1 MSSAFVFG
9 CLLLVS
15 TVTPTSQPVVNNE
28 PVRLSTDRTYFRL
41 GEKMI
46 TIYTFTQEAERS
58 FVIVSLHSD
67 EHTAINASQE
77 FVEEYGGK
85 MIYLE
90 NDLEH
95 NLRFE
100 FFNTQY
106 SIDPNKI
113 FTTKG
118 RIDGLKSG
126 PYKNQLAIEMQRFAD
141 YLFETIPHD
150 KHVIGVHNYIDVKK
164 SIKTFKGRKMIRR
177 LKEIHKTE
185 WKDENDYFITTNDE
199 VYKQLVERDFNVVL
213 QYSPVIRDDGS
224 LSIAVEKNRRNYIDL
239 IVQTGHHQEQKQMLE
254 AVTEI
259 LDKLPKN

>member
-15 TVTPTSQPVVNNE
+15 TVTPTSQHVVSYN
-28 PVRLSTDRTYFRL
+28 PDKVATDRTYFRL

-46 TIYTFTQEAERS
+46 TIYTLTNEDQRS

-67 EHTAINASQE
+67 EHTALNASQE
-77 FVEEYGGK
+77 FVENEGGQ

-90 NDLEH
+90 NSLEH

-100 FFNTQY
+100 FLNKQY
-106 SIDPNKI
+106 SVDPNKI

-118 RIDGLKSG
+118 RKDGLKSG

-150 KHVIGVHNYIDVKK
+150 KHVIGVHNYVDVKK
-164 SIKTFKGRKMIRR
+164 SIKLFNGRKMVRK
-177 LKEIHKTE
+177 LKQVHKTE
-185 WKDENDYFITTNDE
+185 SRDENDFFITTNEE
-199 VYKQLVERDFNVVL
+199 VYSQLAAKDFNVVL

-224 LSIAVEKNRRNYIDL
+224 LSIAVEKNRRLYIDL
-239 IVQTGHHQEQKQMLE
+239 VVQTGHHEEQKQMLE
-254 AVTEI
+254 ALTDI
-259 LDKLPKN
+259 LDKLQ

>member
-15 TVTPTSQPVVNNE
+15 TVTPKSQHVVINE
-28 PVRLSTDRTYFRL
+28 PAKSATDRAYFRL

-46 TIYTFTQEAERS
+46 TIYTLTQEVERS

-67 EHTAINASQE
+67 EYTALNASQE
-77 FVEEYGGK
+77 FVEQNGGK
-85 MIYLE
+85 MVYLE
-90 NDLEH
+90 NSLEH

-100 FFNTQY
+100 FFNKQY
-106 SIDPNKI
+106 SVDPNKI

-118 RIDGLKSG
+118 RSDGLKSG

-150 KHVIGVHNYIDVKK
+150 KHVIGVHNYVDVKK
-164 SIKTFKGRKMIRR
+164 SIKQFKGRKMVRK
-177 LKEIHKTE
+177 LKEIHKSE
-185 WKDENDYFITTNDE
+185 WKDENDFFITTNDD
-199 VYKQLVERDFNVVL
+199 VFKQLAARDFNVVL

-224 LSIAVEKNRRNYIDL
+224 LSIAVEKNRRYYIDL
-239 IVQTGHHQEQKQMLE
+239 IVQTGHDEEQKQMLA

-259 LDKLPKN
+259 LDKLP

>member
-15 TVTPTSQPVVNNE
+15 TVTPTSQHVVSYE
-28 PVRLSTDRTYFRL
+28 PEKVATDRTYFRL

-46 TIYTFTQEAERS
+46 TIFTLKHQDERS

-67 EHTAINASQE
+67 EHTALNASQE
-77 FVEEYGGK
+77 FVEQKGGK
-85 MIYLE
+85 MVYLE
-90 NDLEH
+90 NSLEH

-100 FFNTQY
+100 FFNKQY
-106 SIDPNKI
+106 SVDPNKI

-118 RIDGLKSG
+118 RSDGLKSG

-150 KHVIGVHNYIDVKK
+150 KHVIGVHNYVDVKK
-164 SIKTFKGRKMIRR
+164 SIKLFKGRKMVRK
-177 LKEIHKTE
+177 LKEVHKSE
-185 WKDENDYFITTNDE
+185 WKDENDFFVTTNEE
-199 VYKQLVERDFNVVL
+199 VYRQLAARDFNVVL

-224 LSIAVEKNRRNYIDL
+224 LSIAVERNRRSYIDL
-239 IVQTGHHQEQKQMLE
+239 IVQTGHHEEQKQMLE
-254 AVTEI
+254 ALGEV
-259 LDKLPKN
+259 LDKLPD